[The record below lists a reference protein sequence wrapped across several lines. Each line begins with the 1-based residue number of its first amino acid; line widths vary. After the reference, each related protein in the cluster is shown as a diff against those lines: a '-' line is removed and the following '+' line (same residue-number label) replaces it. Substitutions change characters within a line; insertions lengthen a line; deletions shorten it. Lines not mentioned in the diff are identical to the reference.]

1 MFFGSR
7 MSWTNEALTN
17 VFSFTMCA
25 KISRIFAVN
34 SFFADSFIRKRTTR
48 VILSDILSPLSGA
61 QDRVI
66 ANFGFPL
73 VLRPP
78 LSWIKECVECLN
90 LAGLR
95 DNHVEAC
102 DGRLFPF
109 GAEAP
114 CQPSCSVVGVGHTP
128 NSLKT

>member
-48 VILSDILSPLSGA
+48 VILSDIPSPLGETRTS
-61 QDRVI
+61 QLL
-66 ANFGFPL
+66 FPEPRYPVSL
-73 VLRPP
+73 ALCSP
-78 LSWIKECVECLN
+78 LGGIEECVERLN
-90 LAGLR
+90 LAGL
-95 DNHVEAC
+95 
-102 DGRLFPF
+102 
-109 GAEAP
+109 
-114 CQPSCSVVGVGHTP
+114 
-128 NSLKT
+128 